1 MEKMLANGYTDL
13 VDAPDHNK
21 GVVCPFPEDKWGS
34 WSCYR
39 QEAAGSGPEL
49 VLISHCSWCKAEG
62 SVVQE
67 AEDGE
72 AEFWSFTGK
81 PEQVWV
87 WSESGEQLINRGSG
101 EALGV
106 GGFREWRVNQTAQGQ
121 DQLVTTYGGKV
132 GTEYA

>member
-72 AEFWSFTGK
+72 VEF
-81 PEQVWV
+81 
-87 WSESGEQLINRGSG
+87 
-101 EALGV
+101 
-106 GGFREWRVNQTAQGQ
+106 
-121 DQLVTTYGGKV
+121 
-132 GTEYA
+132 